1 MERWSRALS
10 QSDAQFKELFGITK
24 KVFYEMLSV
33 LKVTRAKRHKKGG
46 RRPKLSVGEQ
56 LFLTLQYWREYRT
69 MANIAY
75 DFGVAKNT
83 VSDTIMQVENTL
95 IQNGTNSVITRKMNI
110 EISSTKNKC
119 CKRNFTETVV
129 IRSYQ

>member
-1 MERWSRALS
+1 LS

-33 LKVTRAKRHKKGG
+33 LKVARAKRHKKGG

-69 MANIAY
+69 MAHIAY
-75 DFGVAKNT
+75 DFGVAKST
-83 VSDTIMQVENTL
+83 VSNTL
-95 IQNGTNSVITRKMNI
+95 CRLKTH
-110 EISSTKNKC
+110 
-119 CKRNFTETVV
+119 
-129 IRSYQ
+129 